1 MEVDVLCVGHACYD
15 LAFCVSHH
23 PGPDEKLFSERL
35 ALAGGGPA
43 ANAAVAIRRL
53 GGSAAFL
60 GYLGSDPF
68 GERHAQELAE
78 EGVETSLLV
87 RGHAPT
93 PLALS
98 LVKPDGSRTV
108 VNHSS
113 ATPKLEAALPDWPWP
128 AARAILFDG
137 HEPQLSP
144 PIADEARRRGV
155 PTVLD
160 AGSFHEGTRTLAEVV
175 DYLVASERFAAQA
188 TGSTDPEEALS
199 RLAAPHPCV
208 VVTLG
213 ERGLIWSSKGKRGRL
228 AAYPV
233 PCVDS
238 TGAGDA
244 FHGAFALGV
253 ARRMDWEDLLR
264 FASAAGALACTR
276 LGARQGL
283 PSADEVAELLGRAAR
298 HPQALSSGY
307 SSPS

>member
-15 LAFCVSHH
+15 LAFLVPHH
-23 PGPDEKLFSERL
+23 PGPDEKLFSEQL

-43 ANAAVAIRRL
+43 ANAAVAVRRL
-53 GGSAAFL
+53 GGRASLFA
-60 GYLGSDPF
+60 YLGKDPF
-68 GERHAQELAE
+68 GEHHARELAE

-87 RGHAPT
+87 RGNAPT
-93 PLALS
+93 PLAVS
-98 LVKPDGSRTV
+98 LVKPNGARTV

-113 ATPKLEAALPDWPWP
+113 ATPKLKASLPNWPWTT
-128 AARAILFDG
+128 ARAILFDG
-137 HEPQLSP
+137 HEPNVSP
-144 PIADEARRRGV
+144 PLAEEARRRGV
-155 PTVLD
+155 LTVLD

-188 TGSTDPEEALS
+188 TDSTDPEEALR
-199 RLAAPHPCV
+199 RLAAFHPCV

-213 ERGLIWSSKGKRGRL
+213 ERGLIWSSQGKRGRL

-233 PCVDS
+233 ACVDS

-253 ARRMDWEDLLR
+253 ARRMDWSDLLR

-283 PSADEVAELLGRAAR
+283 PSAEMVAELLGRVEPR
-298 HPQALSSGY
+298 P
-307 SSPS
+307 